1 MIIMG
6 TTCLLASIAGS
17 FLPETLNENLP
28 QNSAESKKFDK
39 NRPYFS
45 FANPINKNEQDDK
58 DEQDECLKLNVDPSA
73 PEKNGRDC
81 ESSMI

>member
-1 MIIMG
+1 MG

-39 NRPYFS
+39 KQSYFS
-45 FANPINKNEQDDK
+45 FAINSINNIDKGDK
-58 DEQDECLKLNVDPSA
+58 DEQDQNLKLDVSPSS
-73 PEKNGRDC
+73 PYINDRDI
-81 ESSMI
+81 ESSML